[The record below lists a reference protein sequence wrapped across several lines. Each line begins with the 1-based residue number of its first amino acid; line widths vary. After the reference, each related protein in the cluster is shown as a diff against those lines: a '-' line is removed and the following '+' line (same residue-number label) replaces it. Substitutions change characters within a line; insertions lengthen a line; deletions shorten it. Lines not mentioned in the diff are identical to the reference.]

1 MSNNVHE
8 NPQKVFNDAFK
19 TWLQK
24 GISFNILNEKVS
36 LHCALHLFFITEN
49 ISKTFSAFDKYYQYK
64 TIVDIAT
71 VKYDLYIC
79 TATSCKQRFKD
90 YSVCL

>member
-1 MSNNVHE
+1 MYLKPGCRKLLVLIFLT
-8 NPQKVFNDAFK
+8 KK
-19 TWLQK
+19 
-24 GISFNILNEKVS
+24 ISLD
-36 LHCALHLFFITEN
+36 CALHLFFITEN
-49 ISKTFSAFDKYYQYK
+49 IWKTFKIHLDKYYQYK

-71 VKYDLYIC
+71 VNYDLIYIC

>member
-1 MSNNVHE
+1 M
-8 NPQKVFNDAFK
+8 FMK
-19 TWLQK
+19 TRRKFITMHLK
-24 GISFNILNEKVS
+24 PGYINILNEKVS